1 MKRMSARWHVDD
13 EAIAVLESNLFSKA
27 WMSCSSIMYQA
38 AKRCTP
44 LYSSRL
50 AVGYL
55 WALHPDYSASSIS
68 AAMFPID
75 STEKR
80 A

>member
-1 MKRMSARWHVDD
+1 MSVRRCVDD
-13 EAIAVLESNLFSKA
+13 EVIAVLESNLFSKA
-27 WMSCSSIMYQA
+27 EMSRSSIMYQA

-50 AVGYL
+50 AVRYL
-55 WALHPDYSASSIS
+55 WALHSDYSASSIS
-68 AAMFPID
+68 AAIFPID